1 MRVLDQLRYA
11 GIAVKTRKVR
21 AGLTVLGIMIGI
33 AAIVAMSS
41 LSTGF
46 ENQITSQFTK
56 GFSTRVLT
64 VTAGQGGFG
73 GFGGGAGGGQQD
85 QSSAITL
92 YMNDTNKIGGLPH
105 VVTVAAIMQESI
117 NTTYNGHQL
126 SYTLYGVNFQN
137 FTSLYASNFATNNG
151 SIPTD
156 NNSADIVIGTTVAV
170 PFDNESEYYKVGDSL
185 TFGWVNETTLTGST
199 YDSRTEQVAAIL
211 PKIGSSFGSSVS
223 DNGVYMQINEL
234 SAILGTQK
242 VNSIAILL
250 DSDDQTVID
259 NVTAAIKSAFD
270 NKVTVTSATSVI
282 SQLTSVISTIEV
294 FLTAIA
300 AIALLVAGI
309 GIMNIQIVSTM
320 ERTREIGIL
329 KAIGSYDRTVLSVF
343 LVETLIIGLIGGLSG
358 IGVGWVLALIFGQF
372 LGSFLGGSLGSTTI
386 TPVVS
391 TSLFGEA
398 ILFGVLVALIFGLY
412 PAWRASRMKPVEAL
426 RFE

>member
-1 MRVLDQLRYA
+1 
-11 GIAVKTRKVR
+11 
-21 AGLTVLGIMIGI
+21 
-33 AAIVAMSS
+33 
-41 LSTGF
+41 
-46 ENQITSQFTK
+46 
-56 GFSTRVLT
+56 
-64 VTAGQGGFG
+64 
-73 GFGGGAGGGQQD
+73 
-85 QSSAITL
+85 
-92 YMNDTNKIGGLPH
+92 MNDTNKIGGLPH

-242 VNSIAILL
+242 VNSITSLL

-372 LGSFLGGSLGSTTI
+372 LDSFLGGSIGSTTI

-412 PAWRASRMKPVEAL
+412 PAWRASRMKPVE
-426 RFE
+426 

>member
-211 PKIGSSFGSSVS
+211 PKI
-223 DNGVYMQINEL
+223 
-234 SAILGTQK
+234 
-242 VNSIAILL
+242 
-250 DSDDQTVID
+250 
-259 NVTAAIKSAFD
+259 
-270 NKVTVTSATSVI
+270 
-282 SQLTSVISTIEV
+282 
-294 FLTAIA
+294 
-300 AIALLVAGI
+300 
-309 GIMNIQIVSTM
+309 
-320 ERTREIGIL
+320 
-329 KAIGSYDRTVLSVF
+329 
-343 LVETLIIGLIGGLSG
+343 
-358 IGVGWVLALIFGQF
+358 
-372 LGSFLGGSLGSTTI
+372 
-386 TPVVS
+386 
-391 TSLFGEA
+391 
-398 ILFGVLVALIFGLY
+398 
-412 PAWRASRMKPVEAL
+412 
-426 RFE
+426 